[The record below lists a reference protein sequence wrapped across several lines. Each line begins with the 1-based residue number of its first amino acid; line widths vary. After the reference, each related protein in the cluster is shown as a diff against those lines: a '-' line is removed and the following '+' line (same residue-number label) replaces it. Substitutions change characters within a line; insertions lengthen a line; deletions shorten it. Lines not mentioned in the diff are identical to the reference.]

1 MTLWRSLWQLFM
13 EYWELALLV
22 LTWLAISIVALRRRS
37 DWKRQRFSEQ
47 VNFSL
52 NELERAPDGSCRL
65 LLRTLLED
73 SAGNVWL
80 NEFGVKE
87 VLRAAERT
95 SVERPFLVIEPQA
108 DMDLVQHAV
117 LNVLSQRF
125 SGTFLARAVGVPTK
139 SARFLY
145 GLTWER
151 YGEMRTQKLRVM
163 VAREEVLE
171 ALFGAEGLV
180 SSVEVAAESHRPRLR
195 TLAAMYELRHS
206 QDPGKRALVGEVE
219 LGVALGAAGTPR

>member
-1 MTLWRSLWQLFM
+1 MTFWRSAGQIFM
-13 EYWELALLV
+13 GYWELALLL
-22 LTWLAISIVALRRRS
+22 LTWLAIGVVTLRRRK
-37 DWKRQRFSEQ
+37 DWKGQRFSEQ

-52 NELERAPDGSCRL
+52 NELERAPDGGSRL

-73 SAGNVWL
+73 SARSVWL
-80 NEFGVKE
+80 NEYGVKQ

-95 SVERPFLVIEPQA
+95 SLDQPFLVVEPQA
-108 DMDLVQHAV
+108 DMDLAQHAV
-117 LNVLSQRF
+117 LNVLSERF
-125 SGTFLARAVGVPTK
+125 SATFLARAVGVPTQ

-171 ALFGAEGLV
+171 ALFGDEGLA
-180 SSVEVAAESHRPRLR
+180 SSVAVAAESHRPRLK
-195 TLAAMYELRHS
+195 TLAAMYGLRNS
-206 QDPGKRALVGEVE
+206 EDPKRRALIGEVE
-219 LGVALGAAGTPR
+219 LGVALGTAGALR